1 MGSPLSPSIQPFI
14 TFRNSQGVDA
24 RGTLTSVTRS
34 GVIFEVYNPYSIV
47 QLSEVLT
54 SLVVR
59 RGSRAIYDGRA
70 TVGNLLNTGQML
82 IVSVQLHDAWQDLA
96 GILDNRDAVFR
107 EVDRFVGDWHSAN
120 TLRPEYQL
128 VSSRLRVFL
137 GETSRWLE
145 QVDLPARQ
153 TAGVGSSTLD
163 DARFNDLL
171 DALRP
176 HALPLFGALEEAA
189 LALESD
195 EVPIHKAALQR
206 DLHPFLLSAP
216 FVHRAYTKPLGY
228 AGDYEIVN
236 MMLDNRRAGPN
247 TFAQVINALYLESGA
262 AMAHRNRITLLVE
275 FLIEALHKA
284 EAEQRGL
291 RVLNVGCGP
300 AQELQR
306 LFREHPLAERGEFE
320 LMDFNQETLVY
331 AGEQLDA
338 ACAAGHIKPSMAYL
352 HRSVHEL
359 LKQSI
364 RRAPLGEQP
373 RYDVV
378 YCAGLFDYLSDKV
391 CSRLLGLFYRWVAPG
406 GVVLATNVHP
416 ANPNRGFMEHVG
428 EWYLIYR
435 DEADMAALV
444 PTLGRQR
451 VYADS
456 TGLNVFLRIDKPADE
471 HEPAR

>member
-1 MGSPLSPSIQPFI
+1 LSTSVSPSIQPFI
-14 TFRNSQGVDA
+14 TFKNSQGVEA
-24 RGTLTSVTRS
+24 RGTLTSVTRT

-59 RGSRAIYDGRA
+59 RGTRAIYDGRG
-70 TVGNLLNTGQML
+70 TVANLLNTGQML
-82 IVSVQLHDAWQDLA
+82 IVSVRLHNAWQDLS

-107 EVDRFVGDWHSAN
+107 EVDRFVGDWQSAN
-120 TLRPEYQL
+120 ALRPEYQL

-145 QVDLPARQ
+145 QVDLPAEQ
-153 TAGVGSSTLD
+153 APGAGSSTLD

-176 HALPLFGALEEAA
+176 HATPLFGELEQVALS
-189 LALESD
+189 LPSD
-195 EVPIHKAALQR
+195 EVAIHKAALQR
-206 DLHPFLLSAP
+206 DLHPFVLLAP

-236 MMLDNRRAGPN
+236 MMLDNRRAGPT

-262 AMAHRNRITLLVE
+262 AAAHRNRIILLVE
-275 FLIEALHKA
+275 LLLANLEKA
-284 EAEQRGL
+284 AVAERPL

-306 LFREHPLAERGEFE
+306 LFRDHPLAERGEFE
-320 LMDFNQETLVY
+320 LMDFNAETLEY
-331 AGEQLDA
+331 TRSQLDD
-338 ACAAGHIKPSMAYL
+338 ACRDGGISPQISYL

-364 RRAPLGEQP
+364 RRSPEGENPQ
-373 RYDVV
+373 YDVV

-391 CSRLLGLFYRWVAPG
+391 CSRLVTLFYRWVAPG
-406 GVVLATNVHP
+406 GVVAVTNVHP
-416 ANPNRGFMEHVG
+416 ANPNRGFMEHIG

-435 DEADMAALV
+435 DEADMEKLV
-444 PTLGRQR
+444 PALGRQR
-451 VYADS
+451 VYSDS
-456 TGLNVFLRIDKPADE
+456 TGLNVFLHIDKPAED
-471 HEPAR
+471 HAPAG

>member
-1 MGSPLSPSIQPFI
+1 LSTSVSPSIQPFI
-14 TFRNSQGVDA
+14 TFINSQGVEA

-59 RGSRAIYDGRA
+59 RGTRAIYDGRG
-70 TVGNLLNTGQML
+70 TVENLLNTGQML
-82 IVSVQLHDAWQDLA
+82 IVSVRLHDAWQDLS

-107 EVDRFVGDWHSAN
+107 EVDRFVGDWQSAN

-145 QVDLPARQ
+145 QVDLPAKQ
-153 TAGVGSSTLD
+153 APGAGSSTLD

-176 HALPLFGALEEAA
+176 HAVPLFGELEHAARALEE
-189 LALESD
+189 D
-195 EVPIHKAALQR
+195 EVAFHKAALQR
-206 DLHPFLLSAP
+206 DLHPFVLSAP

-236 MMLDNRRAGPN
+236 MMLDNRRAGPT

-262 AMAHRNRITLLVE
+262 AAAHRNRITLLVE
-275 FLIEALHKA
+275 LLLENLQAAAAA
-284 EAEQRGL
+284 EKPL

-306 LFREHPLAERGEFE
+306 LFRNHPLAERGEFE
-320 LMDFNQETLVY
+320 LMDFNAETLEY
-331 AGEQLDA
+331 TREQLEA
-338 ACAAGHIKPSMAYL
+338 ACRDGGISPSVSYQ

-364 RRAPLGEQP
+364 RRAAKEDGP

-391 CSRLLGLFYRWVAPG
+391 CARLVTLFYRWVEPG
-406 GVVLATNVHP
+406 GLVVVTNVHP
-416 ANPNRGFMEHVG
+416 DNPNRGFMEHIG

-444 PTLGRQR
+444 PTLGTQR
-451 VYADS
+451 VYSDS
-456 TGLNVFLRIDKPADE
+456 TGLNVFLCIEKPAED
-471 HEPAR
+471 HAPTG